1 MHYNCS
7 PPLEEEDIPMGDWIC
22 LKCYHKEQLRLA
34 AANANYNS
42 NIVGIKKPS
51 ITPEEKDD
59 KEVRLLGYFEFLF
72 GLSMTKNG
80 ENNYRCFFGSP
91 ILVFTLSI

>member
-1 MHYNCS
+1 MHYNFS

-59 KEVRLLGYFEFLF
+59 KEVLAYSVFLF
-72 GLSMTKNG
+72 GFSTTKNG
-80 ENNYRCFFGSP
+80 ENNRRCFF
-91 ILVFTLSI
+91 LRFQF

>member
-1 MHYNCS
+1 MHYNFS

-51 ITPEEKDD
+51 ITQEEKDD
-59 KEVRLLGYFEFLF
+59 KEVRTCLL
-72 GLSMTKNG
+72 
-80 ENNYRCFFGSP
+80 CFPFW
-91 ILVFTLSI
+91 IIHDEEW

>member
-1 MHYNCS
+1 MHYNFS

-59 KEVRLLGYFEFLF
+59 KEVPTCLLCIPFW
-72 GLSMTKNG
+72 
-80 ENNYRCFFGSP
+80 FFHEEE
-91 ILVFTLSI
+91 